1 MRAKQGQ
8 SFKSVSQKEKK
19 KKKRGKQFLRKFKV
33 YLNSTDYTE
42 CEPKQTTK
50 RKSANKQFVSCL
62 NEIWGYSEVIII
74 KKEK

>member
-1 MRAKQGQ
+1 MHQEL
-8 SFKSVSQKEKK
+8 KS
-19 KKKRGKQFLRKFKV
+19 KFKV

-50 RKSANKQFVSCL
+50 RKSADKQFVFCL

-74 KKEK
+74 KKKKIRQNIIAILFDIYSAKRSWY